1 MRLFSFQ
8 LSDGSFGI
16 GVETPEGPVN
26 LTAAFEIYQQAK
38 RVRQPVTFAFI
49 QVMVEMGYGSAS
61 AIRRIVEDPWVR
73 SKSADLRLPQEFE
86 FGLPILRPS
95 KIVAIG
101 RNYLAHVRELQ
112 HEIPTDPVFFCKAPS
127 SLVPHGSDIVI
138 PAWLDSRVDHEA
150 ELALIIGKP
159 CRNVPETD
167 ALEYVAGY
175 SIVNDVTARAMQKED
190 IAAGNP
196 WFRSKSIDTFCPMG
210 PYFVPADDVPDP
222 NRLNIRL
229 TVNGET
235 KQQAGTASMI
245 FPVQRLVSAVSR
257 YMTLQPGDV
266 IATGTPEGV
275 SPIGPGDVIE
285 IEIEGLGTLRNQVVK
300 EVHSS

>member
-8 LSDGSFGI
+8 LQDGNFGI
-16 GVETPEGPVN
+16 GVETPEGNFN

-49 QVMVEMGYGSAS
+49 QVMVELGYGSS
-61 AIRRIVEDPWVR
+61 AAVRRIMEDPWVR
-73 SKSADLRLPQEFE
+73 SKSGDLRLPTEFE
-86 FGLPILRPS
+86 FGLPIQRPS
-95 KIVAIG
+95 KVVAIG

-112 HEIPTDPVFFCKAPS
+112 HETPSEPIFFCKAPS
-127 SLVPHGSDIVI
+127 SLLPHGADIVI
-138 PAWLDSRVDHEA
+138 PGWLESRVDHEA
-150 ELALIIGKP
+150 ELALIIGRP
-159 CRNVPETD
+159 CRNVSED
-167 ALEYVAGY
+167 EALAAVAGY

-190 IAAGNP
+190 IEHGNP

-210 PYFVPADDVPDP
+210 PYFVPADEIADP
-222 NRLNIRL
+222 NRLAIRL

-235 KQQAGTASMI
+235 KQQANTASMI
-245 FPVQRLVSAVSR
+245 FPVGRLVSAISR

-275 SPIGPGDVIE
+275 SPIQPGDVVE
-285 IEIEGLGTLRNQVVK
+285 VEVEGLGTLRNQVVK
-300 EVHSS
+300 EVQSS